1 MSLSVQII
9 TPQKKVFENT
19 IESITCPA
27 LEGELT
33 ILSHHVPLF
42 TPLVEGVVEL
52 KSGKDEHYFAIGGG
66 YLETDGVKA
75 TILVSRAQGQDEI
88 NERAVAEAETRAKK
102 MVTEAKTDE
111 ERQQAM
117 QMLRRSIVDDKLLQR
132 VRRRKH

>member
-9 TPQKKVFENT
+9 TPQRQVFEDMV
-19 IESITCPA
+19 ESITIPA
-27 LEGELT
+27 QDGELT

-52 KSGKDEHYFAIGGG
+52 KTGKDEHYFAIGGG

-75 TILVSRAQGQDEI
+75 IILVSRAQGQDEI
-88 NERAVAEAETRAKK
+88 NEKAVTEAETRAKK